1 MRPAVPI
8 ADEEK
13 KLATAKLVGYQLQAG
28 KALPAKPYDVLAVSA
43 TDVHPVM
50 TAGAVGPKGCGGI
63 LYSVTGAGVTE
74 FAPCHRK
81 PPADKCTHTTR
92 GVAIPLCATCC
103 GDEHQS
109 QLDAKLA
116 GYNCAQHKRKM
127 RSPEE
132 MKAVSGVS
140 DQKAGGA
147 LGLQAPGSD
156 AVGVHAAELKAQ
168 MAVFE
173 QHMKNMICS
182 FEDRFRQVLDARP
195 NQPVQQSDL
204 SKQSLAAV
212 ELDGLSKLL
221 SSMPGF
227 PSQHNGANVAS
238 SLTAA
243 AGSGNDVKTI
253 STQSRPLNGAFD
265 MTSLKH
271 SLDASKSVAAK
282 SSPAAALME
291 ELGLR
296 SSKAPAAPNR
306 ALLTRLFV
314 VVMAGCDNVPAQF
327 AMMCGVINLS
337 QRQIITAQVEALY
350 AVLNSTASDAAL
362 LIAARPVF
370 ERYYTFVHKEPAL
383 IEWLYRTHSDVPRE
397 VVDSI
402 AVAMKQSNIL
412 GDVTNR
418 RQVVPSGTDESSGQ
432 SPYVSGASP
441 ARSSAFGSRVRGK
454 NHNWSNG
461 QQQQQQQQQPLSA
474 GNPNS
479 VGAGSTAAQFQSKS
493 GAAGST
499 SGNGAAPVKNG

>member
-1 MRPAVPI
+1 MMPAV
-8 ADEEK
+8 EEK
-13 KLATAKLVGYQLQAG
+13 KVATAILVGYRLQAG
-28 KALPAKPYDVLAVSA
+28 KALPAKPYDVLVVSA

-63 LYSVTGAGVTE
+63 LYSATSDGVTE

-92 GVAIPLCATCC
+92 GVVIPLCATCC

-116 GYNCAQHKRKM
+116 AYNCAQHKRKM

-132 MKAVSGVS
+132 MKAMSSVG
-140 DQKAGGA
+140 DQKAGDAGA
-147 LGLQAPGSD
+147 RAPGSD
-156 AVGVHAAELKAQ
+156 VVGVHAAELKAQ

-173 QHMKNMICS
+173 QHMKNLMCS
-182 FEDRFRQVLDARP
+182 FEDRFRHVLDTRP
-195 NQPVQQSDL
+195 VQPVQSDL
-204 SKQSLAAV
+204 SNPPLAAA
-212 ELDGLSKLL
+212 EIDGLGKLFN
-221 SSMPGF
+221 SVPSF
-227 PSQHNGANVAS
+227 PSQHNNANSAS
-238 SLTAA
+238 SLVAA
-243 AGSGNDVKTI
+243 AGTSNEVKAI
-253 STQSRPLNGAFD
+253 SFPSRPLNGAFD
-265 MTSLKH
+265 MTSLKQ
-271 SLDASKSVAAK
+271 SLDASKAVAVK
-282 SSPAAALME
+282 SSPVSALME

-314 VVMAGCDNVPAQF
+314 VVMAGCDNVPSQF
-327 AMMCGVINLS
+327 AMMCGVINPT

-350 AVLNSTASDAAL
+350 AVFNSTASDAAL

-412 GDVTNR
+412 GDATTR
-418 RQVVPSGTDESSGQ
+418 RQAVPSGADESSGQ
-432 SPYVSGASP
+432 GAYVSGVFP
-441 ARSSAFGSRVRGK
+441 VRSSSFGSRVRGK
-454 NHNWSNG
+454 NPNWLNG
-461 QQQQQQQQQPLSA
+461 QQQQQQQPLIA
-474 GNPNS
+474 GIPNS
-479 VGAGSTAAQFQSKS
+479 SGSVSASAQHHSKS
-493 GAAGST
+493 GAVGST
-499 SGNGAAPVKNG
+499 PGNGTSPVKSG